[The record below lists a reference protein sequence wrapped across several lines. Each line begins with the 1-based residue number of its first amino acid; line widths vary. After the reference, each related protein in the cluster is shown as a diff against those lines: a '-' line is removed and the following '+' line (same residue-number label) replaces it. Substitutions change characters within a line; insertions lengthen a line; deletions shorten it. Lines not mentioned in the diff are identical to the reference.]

1 MKAPLRADAS
11 ARRRSLDM
19 HTRPCHTERNVMS
32 EICPKCEGMG
42 IPVIRRADGS
52 QAAETCECQHVQRV
66 SRLLTRAAIPRRY
79 ELCCLD
85 SFEWNFPGG
94 GPLLHP
100 A

>member
-1 MKAPLRADAS
+1 
-11 ARRRSLDM
+11 M

-42 IPVIRRADGS
+42 MRVIRRADGS

-79 ELCCLD
+79 
-85 SFEWNFPGG
+85 
-94 GPLLHP
+94 
-100 A
+100 